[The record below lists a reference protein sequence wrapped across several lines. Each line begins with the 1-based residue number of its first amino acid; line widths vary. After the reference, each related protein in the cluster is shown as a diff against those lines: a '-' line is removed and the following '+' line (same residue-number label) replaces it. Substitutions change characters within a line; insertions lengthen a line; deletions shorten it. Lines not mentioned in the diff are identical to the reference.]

1 MQDGITAKL
10 ADDLYCG
17 ADSTEAL
24 LDNWHRVLQALQ
36 KRNLHLSPSKTIICP
51 LSTTI
56 LGWIWTEGRL
66 SASPHRIA
74 TLSSC
79 PPPDTV
85 RGLRSFIGAYKVLG
99 RVLPKCSHVIAPLES
114 AIAGQQ
120 SGERIQWTDS
130 LREQFRYAQTHLNT
144 RKAITLPRPSD
155 QLWIVTDGSV
165 TKHGI
170 GATLYITRNEK
181 LHLAAFFSAKLRK
194 HQISWLPCEIEA
206 LKTRPQAPTSLETLN
221 YATNTIKIPD
231 GDIEVHNY
239 TIPTNGNH
247 AENSHANF
255 KMNEETREALT
266 IKEKTKRT
274 EPSFEDQR
282 NEYIRSHEQTQK
294 GKIKSKSRN
303 TKLSFGEQQREYICK
318 HKREFIEKNSIERN
332 KETNRQNSGMQNFL
346 EVRKFRRMKQSQTK
360 RNLRKKVIE
369 DQEKS
374 WREYLNLVRQVTTNT
389 TSTTS
394 QYVGKRQLET
404 VTSPLIPSN
413 TRDIHP
419 HVHSQRLIKNQFP
432 FQPTMYPPPLML
444 VPTKPPIWRQ

>member
-1 MQDGITAKL
+1 MYLLEEKSKASSNKGIKFYGFNTKATVCL
-10 ADDLYCG
+10 FTG
-17 ADSTEAL
+17 ACNT
-24 LDNWHRVLQALQ
+24 DNGID
-36 KRNLHLSPSKTIICP
+36 T
-51 LSTTI
+51 LSTN
-56 LGWIWTEGRL
+56 LQQQKGYLNHCNCNCKEL
-66 SASPHRIA
+66 SADIEGIK
-74 TLSSC
+74 L
-79 PPPDTV
+79 DM
-85 RGLRSFIGAYKVLG
+85 
-99 RVLPKCSHVIAPLES
+99 VISETRLDRN
-114 AIAGQQ
+114 INQ
-120 SGERIQWTDS
+120 
-130 LREQFRYAQTHLNT
+130 NT
-144 RKAITLPRPSD
+144 R
-155 QLWIVTDGSV
+155 
-165 TKHGI
+165 
-170 GATLYITRNEK
+170 
-181 LHLAAFFSAKLRK
+181 
-194 HQISWLPCEIEA
+194 EIEKIKA
-206 LKTRPQAPTSLETLN
+206 VVNTVQSKAKTRPQAPTSLETLN

-282 NEYIRSHEQTQK
+282 NEYIRSHKQTQK